1 MACKSFEIEYISSIG
16 ESMPVAQRANNASFE
31 KIWATLDRITE
42 SQKETDLITKDNA
55 LQMKEFRESQKET
68 DRQIK
73 ESQEKTEKSINA
85 LTEQMGG
92 LHNKFGAIAEHLVGP
107 GIVERFNNL
116 GYHFDGIADR
126 GFKILDDKGNLKTEI
141 DILLENGDYIV
152 VVEVK
157 ADVRI
162 KDIEHHVKRLEILRQ
177 YRNKH
182 NDPRKIRGAIAGAIF
197 YPNIKEMAL
206 ENGFYVLEQSG
217 DTMKM
222 DLPEWFK
229 PKEW

>member
-1 MACKSFEIEYISSIG
+1 
-16 ESMPVAQRANNASFE
+16 MPVAQTANAPSFE
-31 KIWATLDRITE
+31 SVWALVKEVAENQRETDRII
-42 SQKETDLITKDNA
+42 K
-55 LQMKEFRESQKET
+55 ESQKET
-68 DRQIK
+68 DRSIK
-73 ESQEKTEKSINA
+73 A
-85 LTEQMGG
+85 LTTQMGG

-126 GFKILDDKGNLKTEI
+126 GFKILDEKGNLKAEI
-141 DILLENGDYIV
+141 DILLENGDYIL

-157 ADVRI
+157 ADVRVD
-162 KDIEHHVKRLEILRQ
+162 DIEHHTKRLEIFRD
-177 YRNKH
+177 YRKKH

-197 YPNIKEMAL
+197 YPNMKELTL

-222 DLPEWFK
+222 DIPEDFK

>member
-1 MACKSFEIEYISSIG
+1 
-16 ESMPVAQRANNASFE
+16 MPVAQTANNANAESF
-31 KIWATLDRITE
+31 WAAMQEL
-42 SQKETDLITKDNA
+42 
-55 LQMKEFRESQKET
+55 RESQKET

-126 GFKILDDKGNLKTEI
+126 GFKILDEKGNLKTEI
-141 DILLENGDYIV
+141 DILLENGDYIIA
-152 VVEVK
+152 VEVK

-162 KDIEHHVKRLEILRQ
+162 NDIEHHVKRLEILRKQ
-177 YRNKH
+177 RNK
-182 NDPRKIRGAIAGAIF
+182 DSRKIRGAIAGAIF
-197 YPNIKEMAL
+197 YPKIKETAL

-222 DLPEWFK
+222 DIPEGFK